1 MWKLLIVE
9 SFSQFKKKSK
19 LKTVMEF
26 GDVLG
31 VVGKPLAS

>member
-1 MWKLLIVE
+1 LNHFLN
-9 SFSQFKKKSK
+9 KKIKSK